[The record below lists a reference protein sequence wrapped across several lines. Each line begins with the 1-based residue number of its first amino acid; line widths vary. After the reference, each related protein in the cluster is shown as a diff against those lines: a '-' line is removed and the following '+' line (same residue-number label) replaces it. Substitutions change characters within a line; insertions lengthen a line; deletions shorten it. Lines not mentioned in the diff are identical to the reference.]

1 MGTIRKLSAGMINKI
16 AAGEVIERPAS
27 VVKELVEN
35 GLDAGATR
43 IEIAIEKAGRER
55 IAVVD
60 NGRGIASDE
69 LELALSPHATS
80 KIAETDDLFTIESFG
95 FRGEALASIAEISQL
110 TLQSRPE
117 GALEGA
123 MLRTNGPAPEPVTPC
138 GMAKGTAIE
147 VRNLFFN
154 TPVRRKYLK
163 SDSTEFGHISDAVI
177 RLAIPNRSVHFILRH
192 NGKISLDLPPTERIG
207 ERIGKIFGG
216 NISARLISVN
226 HQADGVRIYG
236 YVGHPDLSRSNAS
249 MQYLFMNRR
258 YIRDKALQHALA
270 QGYRGLMT
278 AGRYPVAFLMIEL
291 ASDRVDVN
299 VHPTKMEVRFLEPQ
313 RIYSGFLSA
322 IREKFLQTDLR
333 SRPALDS
340 ADNVCDDNPFGSAN
354 DSSPQ
359 SGLDS
364 GQSERV
370 RQSTL
375 DWARH
380 GVTNLSGSRPRPSGP
395 SLGSHGAGS
404 PPAFKP
410 FSYSSDFDSSTPK
423 RESVGAGFEPDDN
436 LGDMGSLGKNSE
448 LDVPTSPR
456 TFESVWSELRC
467 ESQNRDNGEFRQCGL
482 AQGEMRPLVQ
492 IHRKYLVFQTE
503 TGMALVDQHALHERI
518 LYERIKRQMTAG
530 ELAVQRLLV
539 PETVDLGPIEAACAL
554 ENRALFAD
562 FGLLIEPF
570 GGNTV
575 LISGYPAIFSRLS
588 ATEIFLTLLPIVA
601 QKQGASDRTDLL
613 EAMMHQTAC
622 KAAVKGGDALGAEA
636 MGELLRLADEE
647 LHTDHCPHGRP
658 TTLLFTIAEID
669 KMFKRT

>member
-43 IEIAIEKAGRER
+43 IDITIEKAGRER

-60 NGRGIASDE
+60 NGRGIASNE

-80 KIAETDDLFTIESFG
+80 KIAETDDLFAIESFG

-110 TLQSRPE
+110 TLQSRTE
-117 GALEGA
+117 EALEGA
-123 MLRTNGPAPEPVTPC
+123 ILRTNGPTQEPVAPC
-138 GMAKGTAIE
+138 GMAQGTAIE

-177 RLAIPNRSVHFILRH
+177 RLAIPNPNVHFILRH
-192 NGKISLDLPPTERIG
+192 NGKISLDLPPTEKMG

-216 NISARLISVN
+216 DIAARLIAID
-226 HQADGVRIYG
+226 HRAEGVRIYG
-236 YVGHPDLSRSNAS
+236 YAGHPDISRSNGS
-249 MQYLFMNRR
+249 MQYFFMNRR
-258 YIRDKALQHALA
+258 YIRDKSLQHALA

-278 AGRYPVAFLMIEL
+278 VGRYPVAFLMIEL

-313 RIYSGFLSA
+313 RIYAGFLSA

-340 ADNVCDDNPFGSAN
+340 SNDVCDDDPFGPAD

-380 GVTNLSGSRPRPSGP
+380 GGTGSSGEKAPRPSSP
-395 SLGSHGAGS
+395 APANYPAGS
-404 PPAFKP
+404 FPAFKP
-410 FSYSSDFDSSTPK
+410 FSYKSDFYSPAPGPDQGGNEVETDSPLDSIDN
-423 RESVGAGFEPDDN
+423 AGD
-436 LGDMGSLGKNSE
+436 LGS
-448 LDVPTSPR
+448 PPSPR
-456 TFESVWSELRC
+456 TFESVWSEMRD
-467 ESQNRDNGEFRQCGL
+467 ESQNGEIGDFRGAGL
-482 AQGEMRPLVQ
+482 AQGEVRPIVQ
-492 IHRKYLVFQTE
+492 IHQKYLVFQTDA
-503 TGMALVDQHALHERI
+503 GMAVVDQHALHERI
-518 LYERIKRQMTAG
+518 LYEKMKRQMAAG
-530 ELAVQRLLV
+530 ELTVQRLLV

-570 GGNTV
+570 GGNTI

-588 ATEIFLTLLPIVA
+588 AAEIFLTLLPIIA
-601 QKQGASDRTDLL
+601 EKQGESDRADLL
-613 EAMMHQTAC
+613 DSMMHQTAC

-636 MGELLRLADEE
+636 IGELLRLADEE

-658 TTLLFTIAEID
+658 TTLLFTITEID
-669 KMFKRT
+669 KLFKRT